1 MSNGI
6 RGRGPFGPGDSS
18 RAGLLIRQSMP
29 QQPAASQAAPSV
41 FAPPGER
48 ARKIDFYVYDIDF
61 DALAADS
68 TANGQIQ
75 IQADSDFELQ
85 KLTHFTDIG
94 ASVETE
100 ATRVLPLVTLQIT
113 DTGTGRQMF
122 SQPVPIPAIMGDG
135 RIPFILSTPKL
146 FTRNASVSFQVSNYS
161 AATIY
166 NLRLQLIGAKI
177 FAYG

>member
-6 RGRGPFGPGDSS
+6 RGRGPFGPGDST
-18 RAGLLIRQSMP
+18 RAGLLIRAPASAA
-29 QQPAASQAAPSV
+29 PAAAVGAPMPAFRPEPV
-41 FAPPGER
+41 KKR
-48 ARKIDFYVYDIDF
+48 DFYIYDIDF
-61 DALAADS
+61 DGLAADA

-85 KLTHFTDIG
+85 KLTHFTDIAAG
-94 ASVETE
+94 VETE

-122 SQPVPIPAIMGDG
+122 NIAVPIPGVMGDG

-146 FTRNASVSFQVSNYS
+146 FTRNASVAIQVSNYS
-161 AATIY
+161 AATTY